1 MIENV
6 LELEKGLQE
15 QIKSLTSEIRTAEAN
30 LISSKE
36 GYLKVQGALEV
47 LNILKQQLE
56 EKANKQI
63 LEACQIMSPD

>member
-15 QIKSLTSEIRTAEAN
+15 QLKSLTSEIRTEEAN

>member
-15 QIKSLTSEIRTAEAN
+15 QLKSLTSEIRTAEAY

-63 LEACQIMSPD
+63 L

>member
-15 QIKSLTSEIRTAEAN
+15 QLKSLTSEIRTAEAN

-47 LNILKQQLE
+47 LNILKVQLE

>member
-15 QIKSLTSEIRTAEAN
+15 QLKSLTSEIRTAEAN

-47 LNILKQQLE
+47 LNILKGQLE